1 MFGFGGDTSGV
12 GTIIANK
19 SLNDW
24 TIETGDPYQY
34 SDATVIDVNKYG
46 QSTTKEGKTGGSTAD
61 LSVYN
66 SRIRTLENRVRTLAG
81 LHGLNW

>member
-1 MFGFGGDTSGV
+1 MLFRS
-12 GTIIANK
+12 K

-34 SDATVIDVNKYG
+34 SDATVIDVTKYG
-46 QSTTKEGKTGGSTAD
+46 ESTSKEGKSGGSTAD

-66 SRIRTLENRVRTLAG
+66 ARIRTMEHRIRTLAG